1 MWQAGE
7 DELLASTAKAFNA
20 ARQRDAHI
28 TYDSIGVG
36 AAVGAK
42 LNELNYQ
49 HRTHLRHDKF
59 NAGGTVFQPD
69 AFYMPQTRNRDHF
82 ANLKAQ
88 AWWLVAD
95 RFRNTYNA
103 IHKGETFK
111 LDELIFL
118 DPAMPYLD
126 RLIDELTM
134 PLRDVDASGRVK
146 VESKQ
151 DLAKR
156 NIASPKLADAF
167 IMAFAPFR
175 PPMRINDKVLDD
187 LRRQTPRH
195 RF

>member
-1 MWQAGE
+1 M
-7 DELLASTAKAFNA
+7 ELTLTSTARAFQA
-20 ARQRDAHI
+20 ARQRNAQI
-28 TYDSIGVG
+28 IFDSIGVG

-42 LNELNYQ
+42 LTELNRKHKIYVP
-49 HRTHLRHDKF
+49 HAKF
-59 NAGGTVFQPD
+59 NAGGAVIRPD
-69 AFYMPQTRNRDHF
+69 AYYMPQTRNRDHF

-111 LDELIFL
+111 PDELVFI
-118 DPAMPYLD
+118 DPALPHLD

-134 PLRDVDASGRVK
+134 PLRDVDMAGRVK

-156 NIASPKLADAF
+156 NIASPNLADAF
-167 IMAFAPFR
+167 IMAFAPHR
-175 PPMRINDKVLDD
+175 PPMQINPKVVEELMQRGP
-187 LRRQTPRH
+187 RRRY
-195 RF
+195 